1 MRESPSREQ
10 VKAEL
15 MERLSQR
22 LDEVMASPTVTMSD
36 IENVVMAFQKD
47 LGREVTARLLAL
59 KKTPQTQG

>member
-1 MRESPSREQ
+1 MGVSSPGEQ

-22 LDEVMASPTVTMSD
+22 LDEVLGSPTVTMSD

-47 LGREVTARLLAL
+47 LGREVAERLLAL
-59 KKTPQTQG
+59 KKTPWRKA